1 MSVGPRAGAAAAVL
15 LAAALLCACLGG
27 MPRDTVTRAIV
38 TAPGAALNLPLHE
51 SRAHWLMRDL
61 PRWCG
66 AAEAQWG
73 GGPDDRAAMTARAA
87 RFRDETA
94 AARAL
99 DRLTPEYL
107 SVAFQDQ
114 IAEGPYPI
122 DYPEPLPGDEA
133 KVNEYNVRLPLE
145 IAADTQ
151 LQGQL
156 TAVRT
161 GKVVILTES
170 IGVPSE
176 ELIPAFEAMVAA
188 AAPAAKGC

>member
-1 MSVGPRAGAAAAVL
+1 MATATV
-15 LAAALLCACLGG
+15 LAAALLCGCFGG
-27 MPRDTVTRAIV
+27 MPRDAVTRAIV
-38 TAPGAALNLPLHE
+38 MAPGPALELPLYE

-107 SVAFQDQ
+107 SIAFQDQ

-133 KVNEYNVRLPLE
+133 KVNEYGVRLPLE
-145 IAADTQ
+145 IAAQTQ
-151 LQGQL
+151 IQGQL
-156 TAVRT
+156 TAVRA
-161 GKVVILTES
+161 GKAVILTES
-170 IGVPSE
+170 VGVPSE
-176 ELIPAFEAMVAA
+176 ELIPAFRAMVDAA
-188 AAPAAKGC
+188 GAADKGC

>member
-1 MSVGPRAGAAAAVL
+1 
-15 LAAALLCACLGG
+15 